1 MRKVRIK
8 RNDSTHE
15 NIATEQESDLEN
27 AAVAIA
33 EKEAAIAERDK
44 RLAELEA
51 EIEKARKERAAIQ
64 NLTPQSAL
72 TKQQRQNAS
81 AAAISKAKLT
91 EAQTHAIIDEQVRKV
106 GW

>member
-15 NIATEQESDLEN
+15 NIVTEQESDLEN

-51 EIEKARKERAAIQ
+51 EIEKARKERAQFKI
-64 NLTPQSAL
+64 LP
-72 TKQQRQNAS
+72 R
-81 AAAISKAKLT
+81 
-91 EAQTHAIIDEQVRKV
+91 
-106 GW
+106 

>member
-15 NIATEQESDLEN
+15 NIVTEQESDLEN

-51 EIEKARKERAAIQ
+51 DRESPKRKSRNSKSYPA
-64 NLTPQSAL
+64 
-72 TKQQRQNAS
+72 KQFFLN
-81 AAAISKAKLT
+81 
-91 EAQTHAIIDEQVRKV
+91 
-106 GW
+106 

>member
-15 NIATEQESDLEN
+15 NIATEQESELEN

-33 EKEAAIAERDK
+33 EKEVAIAERDK

-51 EIEKARKERAAIQ
+51 
-64 NLTPQSAL
+64 
-72 TKQQRQNAS
+72 
-81 AAAISKAKLT
+81 
-91 EAQTHAIIDEQVRKV
+91 
-106 GW
+106 

>member
-8 RNDSTHE
+8 CNDSTHE

-51 EIEKARKERAAIQ
+51 EIEKVRKERAAIQ
-64 NLTPQSAL
+64 NLTPLS
-72 TKQQRQNAS
+72 NFF
-81 AAAISKAKLT
+81 
-91 EAQTHAIIDEQVRKV
+91 
-106 GW
+106 

>member
-15 NIATEQESDLEN
+15 NIATEQEAELEN
-27 AAVAIA
+27 AAIAIA

-51 EIEKARKERAAIQ
+51 EIEKARKKKSRNSKSYPAERAYKA
-64 NLTPQSAL
+64 AE
-72 TKQQRQNAS
+72 TKCICCCNF
-81 AAAISKAKLT
+81 
-91 EAQTHAIIDEQVRKV
+91 
-106 GW
+106 

>member
-1 MRKVRIK
+1 M
-8 RNDSTHE
+8 
-15 NIATEQESDLEN
+15 
-27 AAVAIA
+27 

-81 AAAISKAKLT
+81 AVAISKAKLT
-91 EAQTHAIIDEQVRKV
+91 EAQTRAIIDEQLRKV
-106 GW
+106 GWESGFFSMTYERMRAFFLNWIFFKQFFLN

>member
-51 EIEKARKERAAIQ
+51 EIEKARKERSAIQ
-64 NLTPQSAL
+64 NLTPLS
-72 TKQQRQNAS
+72 NFF
-81 AAAISKAKLT
+81 
-91 EAQTHAIIDEQVRKV
+91 
-106 GW
+106 

>member
-8 RNDSTHE
+8 CNDSTHE

-51 EIEKARKERAAIQ
+51 
-64 NLTPQSAL
+64 
-72 TKQQRQNAS
+72 
-81 AAAISKAKLT
+81 
-91 EAQTHAIIDEQVRKV
+91 
-106 GW
+106 

>member
-15 NIATEQESDLEN
+15 NIATEQESELEN
-27 AAVAIA
+27 AAVAIV

-64 NLTPQSAL
+64 DLTPLSNFFL
-72 TKQQRQNAS
+72 N
-81 AAAISKAKLT
+81 
-91 EAQTHAIIDEQVRKV
+91 
-106 GW
+106 